1 MASGGRANRRGVP
14 QSPRIAD
21 PYGRYACLCLGFM
34 PVAPPQS
41 PRLHGALEDRTGI
54 FRALRR
60 RRGLI
65 LTIALLVAVVVV
77 VASLQRDPSYRS
89 AAVVLVRPVS
99 LPDGSSPSAVNMA
112 TEEELVQSPD
122 VVAKVQ
128 RTLRG
133 PVSSDELV
141 RDLDVARSER
151 EDAQV
156 LLLTY
161 VGADPD
167 EARERVQAFADAY
180 LESRRAQALSALRV
194 NQQALKESIPL
205 LEAQTRSLT
214 HQAAST
220 SDRVRRR
227 SLLQQ
232 AGLLRGQVI
241 ARETLLTGAHPT
253 PDVGSV
259 VQMASAATEVPIPG
273 PIAVGAV
280 GLLLGLAAGVTV
292 AAIGTMDNRP
302 ADASALER
310 LVGTPALATVPHIPL
325 RRSRGP
331 SRLVTIADPA
341 STGAEAYRV
350 MRTILANRQTK
361 LLVLLVTSADT
372 DEGKSTV
379 AANLA
384 VSLAESGSR
393 VVLVD
398 CNLRRPAVAELFGGR
413 GDPGL
418 VHVLAGTVGLAGA
431 VRSTAVDGLEILP
444 AGRQSSRTAEILA
457 SPRLSSIVEAASR
470 GADLVILDGP
480 AVREGLDALSLA
492 LVADGVLLVADAGLG
507 DADAIIDAR
516 VRLEGV
522 GAPMVGAVLN
532 DVRG

>member
-1 MASGGRANRRGVP
+1 MASLR
-14 QSPRIAD
+14 S
-21 PYGRYACLCLGFM
+21 
-34 PVAPPQS
+34 S
-41 PRLHGALEDRTGI
+41 RLHGAPEDRTGI
-54 FRALRR
+54 FQALRR

-65 LTIALLVAVVVV
+65 LTVALPVAAVAV
-77 VASLQRDPSYRS
+77 VASLQRHPSYRS
-89 AAVVLVRPVS
+89 DAVILVRPVS
-99 LPDGSSPSAVNMA
+99 LPGGSLSSAVNMA

-122 VVAKVQ
+122 VVAKVR
-128 RTLRG
+128 RTLG
-133 PVSSDELV
+133 GTVSADELV
-141 RDLDVARSER
+141 RELDVGRSER
-151 EDAQV
+151 ENAEV

-167 EARERVQAFADAY
+167 EARVRVQAFADAY
-180 LESRRAQALSALRV
+180 LESRRAQALSAFRM

-214 HQAAST
+214 RQAAST

-232 AGLLRGQVI
+232 AGLLQGQVI
-241 ARETLLTGAHPT
+241 ARETSLTGPHPI

-259 VQMASAATEVPIPG
+259 AQVASAATQVPSPG
-273 PIAVGAV
+273 PVAVGAV
-280 GLLLGLAAGVTV
+280 GLLLGLTAGVTV
-292 AAIGTMDNRP
+292 VAIGTMDNRP
-302 ADASALER
+302 ADASGLER
-310 LVGTPALATVPHIPL
+310 LVGTPVLATIPHAAV
-325 RRSRGP
+325 RRSGGQ

-341 STGAEAYRV
+341 SKGAEAYRV
-350 MRTILANRQTK
+350 MRTMLVNQRTK
-361 LLVLLVTSADT
+361 SHVLLVTSADT

-384 VSLAESGSR
+384 VSLAESGPR

-398 CNLRRPAVAELFGGR
+398 CNLRRPAVAELLDLRAG
-413 GDPGL
+413 PGL
-418 VHVLAGTVGLAGA
+418 VHVLAGTVGLTGA
-431 VRSTAVDGLEILP
+431 IRSTAVDGLEILP

-457 SPRLSSIVEAASR
+457 SPRLSSVIEAASR

-492 LVADGVLLVADAGLG
+492 LVADGVVLVADAGFG

-516 VRLEGV
+516 MRLEGV
-522 GAPMVGAVLN
+522 GAPIVGAVLN